1 MTELEKFLE
10 NSFADCRQDQW
21 PRLKAG
27 GYLAQFSLR
36 DKMLEGYCFAVLT
49 KEMVNKIKP
58 YGPILEVGAGT
69 GYWAYEFK
77 KRGVDYLATDA
88 YPDRENRYFVGI
100 KAWSV
105 VEKRPAIEAVRCYPD
120 RTLLMSWPE
129 YSEPWAV
136 EALKEY
142 KGDIFI
148 YVGEEEGGC
157 CADDDFFEHL
167 GNYWDEREQL
177 DMPQFF
183 GLHDVAIVYE
193 RIIPKMNSRYD
204 LLKGSDRESV

>member
-1 MTELEKFLE
+1 MTELEKFLKD
-10 NSFADCRQDQW
+10 SFADCRQDQW
-21 PRLKAG
+21 PRLGAD

-36 DKMLEGYCFAVLT
+36 EKMLGFCFAVLT
-49 KEMVNKIKP
+49 EDMINKIKP

-69 GYWAYEFK
+69 GYWAYETK

-88 YPDRENRYFVGI
+88 YTLPSNKYFPSS
-100 KAWSV
+100 KAWEHVYSYTAV
-105 VEKRPAIEAVRCYPD
+105 DAVKRFPD
-120 RTLLMSWPE
+120 RTLLMCWPE
-129 YSEPWAV
+129 YCKSWAV
-136 EALKEY
+136 EALREY

-183 GLHDVAIVYE
+183 GLHDVAIIYE
-193 RIIPKMNSRYD
+193 RIRPKMNSRYD
-204 LLKGSDRESV
+204 LLKGSDT